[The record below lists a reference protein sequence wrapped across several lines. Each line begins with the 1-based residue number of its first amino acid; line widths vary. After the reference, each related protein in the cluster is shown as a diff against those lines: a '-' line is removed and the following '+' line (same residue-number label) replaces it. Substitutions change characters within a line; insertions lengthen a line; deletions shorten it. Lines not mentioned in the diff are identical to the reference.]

1 LPQAK
6 NCAQPRSPADLY
18 KFQRLRKGSPAKRI
32 AISLIGLYALLLQGF
47 IAPPAAALG
56 SLDEITCTQNGA
68 QSDGASSERRR
79 HGLCCILACAA
90 SGSVFVAATAR
101 SFVFP
106 LRVLSRL
113 DFAQPSA
120 AIARASAQFYLPAR
134 GPPQAV

>member
-1 LPQAK
+1 L
-6 NCAQPRSPADLY
+6 
-18 KFQRLRKGSPAKRI
+18 QRLRKGSAAKRI
-32 AISLIGLYALLLQGF
+32 AISLIGLYALLLQGIF
-47 IAPPAAALG
+47 APPAAPLG

-68 QSDGASSERRR
+68 QSDGPSSERHR

-90 SGSVFVAATAR
+90 SGSVFAAATAR